1 MMLCEKYKEQFLQPE
16 VRYDTYIGIEIKQV
30 WFAELQLLEK
40 FIDVCNKHGLS
51 YQLVGGSLLG
61 AIRHKGF
68 IPWDDDVDVGM
79 LRPDYDRFVQLAKN
93 ELEAPFFLQ
102 TPLTDPGRNIDY
114 VQIRNSAT
122 TAIDLRYVDDHN
134 TFNQGIFIDIFPID
148 GVGSDEVLQKQEKQ
162 QQFIRRVYG
171 SAFKTNATGKARIK
185 HYVSNAIYKIAGPKN
200 IDKKRNDIFRKVSI
214 ESSNEIGLV
223 SFLFNNNRRN
233 YWKKEWVLN
242 CTNAPFE
249 FLNVTVPIAADE
261 VLTKTYGNWRMF
273 EKGMAMHSGIDFD
286 VSKSYM
292 EVLRDKY
299 HYEEFK
305 SYNSQKGKNLITK
318 LNGGGVLRPIAP
330 NENQTIYD
338 MLQGIDRRENDFTND
353 VKDMPYEEFPEWCKL
368 QYEYANGRL
377 LPAGYV
383 PQSIYWLYIDGEPVG
398 IGKIRWKLT
407 ETSREAGGN
416 IGYAISRQ
424 YRGHGY
430 GTILLKSLIDIAKSG
445 NCPELL
451 ATVKKYNYASKR
463 VMEKCSGE
471 LVRETDERWYYRLG

>member
-16 VRYDTYIGIEIKQV
+16 VRCDTYIGIEMKQV

-40 FIDVCNKHGLS
+40 FIDICNKHGLS

-68 IPWDDDVDVGM
+68 IPWDDDIDVGM

-171 SAFKTNATGKARIK
+171 SAFKTNATGKAKIK

-273 EKGMAMHSGIDFD
+273 EKGMAMHS
-286 VSKSYM
+286 
-292 EVLRDKY
+292 
-299 HYEEFK
+299 
-305 SYNSQKGKNLITK
+305 
-318 LNGGGVLRPIAP
+318 
-330 NENQTIYD
+330 
-338 MLQGIDRRENDFTND
+338 GIDRRENDFTND

>member
-1 MMLCEKYKEQFLQPE
+1 MSEDLSIIQVIQKKELAIFKEFIRVCEKHQL
-16 VRYDTYIGIEIKQV
+16 TY
-30 WFAELQLLEK
+30 FAL
-40 FIDVCNKHGLS
+40 
-51 YQLVGGSLLG
+51 GGTLLG
-61 AIRHKGF
+61 AVRHKGF
-68 IPWDDDVDVGM
+68 IPWDDDIDIGM
-79 LRPDYDRFVQLAKN
+79 PREDYNKLMSLDPSEFNFPYKLVNEKN
-93 ELEAPFFLQ
+93 TPSFTKAFMNLQ
-102 TPLTDPGRNIDY
+102 D
-114 VQIRNSAT
+114 ST
-122 TAIDLRYVDDHN
+122 TKILMTYSNVAHEESLW
-134 TFNQGIFIDIFPID
+134 IDIFPID

-171 SAFKTNATGKARIK
+171 SAFKTNATGKAKIK
-185 HYVSNAIYKIAGPKN
+185 HYVSNAIYKIAGSQN
-200 IDKKRNDIFRKVSI
+200 IDKKRNDIFRKVGI

-242 CTNAPFE
+242 CENVPFE

-305 SYNSQKGKNLITK
+305 SYNSQKGKKLDYETK
-318 LNGGGVLRPIAP
+318 RGGVLRPITP

>member
-1 MMLCEKYKEQFLQPE
+1 M
-16 VRYDTYIGIEIKQV
+16 KQV

-40 FIDVCNKHGLS
+40 FIDICNKHGLS

-68 IPWDDDVDVGM
+68 IPWDDDIDVGM

-171 SAFKTNATGKARIK
+171 
-185 HYVSNAIYKIAGPKN
+185 
-200 IDKKRNDIFRKVSI
+200 
-214 ESSNEIGLV
+214 
-223 SFLFNNNRRN
+223 
-233 YWKKEWVLN
+233 
-242 CTNAPFE
+242 
-249 FLNVTVPIAADE
+249 
-261 VLTKTYGNWRMF
+261 
-273 EKGMAMHSGIDFD
+273 
-286 VSKSYM
+286 
-292 EVLRDKY
+292 
-299 HYEEFK
+299 
-305 SYNSQKGKNLITK
+305 
-318 LNGGGVLRPIAP
+318 
-330 NENQTIYD
+330 
-338 MLQGIDRRENDFTND
+338 
-353 VKDMPYEEFPEWCKL
+353 
-368 QYEYANGRL
+368 
-377 LPAGYV
+377 
-383 PQSIYWLYIDGEPVG
+383 
-398 IGKIRWKLT
+398 KIRWKLT

>member
-1 MMLCEKYKEQFLQPE
+1 M
-16 VRYDTYIGIEIKQV
+16 
-30 WFAELQLLEK
+30 
-40 FIDVCNKHGLS
+40 
-51 YQLVGGSLLG
+51 
-61 AIRHKGF
+61 
-68 IPWDDDVDVGM
+68 
-79 LRPDYDRFVQLAKN
+79 
-93 ELEAPFFLQ
+93 
-102 TPLTDPGRNIDY
+102 
-114 VQIRNSAT
+114 
-122 TAIDLRYVDDHN
+122 
-134 TFNQGIFIDIFPID
+134 
-148 GVGSDEVLQKQEKQ
+148 
-162 QQFIRRVYG
+162 
-171 SAFKTNATGKARIK
+171 
-185 HYVSNAIYKIAGPKN
+185 
-200 IDKKRNDIFRKVSI
+200 
-214 ESSNEIGLV
+214 
-223 SFLFNNNRRN
+223 
-233 YWKKEWVLN
+233 
-242 CTNAPFE
+242 
-249 FLNVTVPIAADE
+249 
-261 VLTKTYGNWRMF
+261 
-273 EKGMAMHSGIDFD
+273 
-286 VSKSYM
+286 
-292 EVLRDKY
+292 
-299 HYEEFK
+299 
-305 SYNSQKGKNLITK
+305 ITK
-318 LNGGGVLRPIAP
+318 LNGGGGLRPIAP

-398 IGKIRWKLT
+398 VGKIRWKLT

>member
-16 VRYDTYIGIEIKQV
+16 VRCDTYIGIEMKQV

-68 IPWDDDVDVGM
+68 IPWDDDIDVGM

-171 SAFKTNATGKARIK
+171 SAFKTNATGKAKIK
-185 HYVSNAIYKIAGPKN
+185 HYVSNAIYKIAGSQN
-200 IDKKRNDIFRKVSI
+200 IDKKRNDIFRKVGI

-223 SFLFNNNRRN
+223 VLVDENFINTLLPIMPLSIKTTKIIAITDSSTRNPIFLYILSLFSEPNITKSPYAKNTKTILIYPFVDNVVITATVNTRTLNTFIFLF
-233 YWKKEWVLN
+233 
-242 CTNAPFE
+242 
-249 FLNVTVPIAADE
+249 
-261 VLTKTYGNWRMF
+261 
-273 EKGMAMHSGIDFD
+273 EKSSINKAI
-286 VSKSYM
+286 
-292 EVLRDKY
+292 
-299 HYEEFK
+299 FK
-305 SYNSQKGKNLITK
+305 
-318 LNGGGVLRPIAP
+318 
-330 NENQTIYD
+330 
-338 MLQGIDRRENDFTND
+338 
-353 VKDMPYEEFPEWCKL
+353 
-368 QYEYANGRL
+368 
-377 LPAGYV
+377 
-383 PQSIYWLYIDGEPVG
+383 
-398 IGKIRWKLT
+398 
-407 ETSREAGGN
+407 
-416 IGYAISRQ
+416 
-424 YRGHGY
+424 
-430 GTILLKSLIDIAKSG
+430 
-445 NCPELL
+445 
-451 ATVKKYNYASKR
+451 
-463 VMEKCSGE
+463 
-471 LVRETDERWYYRLG
+471 

>member
-1 MMLCEKYKEQFLQPE
+1 
-16 VRYDTYIGIEIKQV
+16 
-30 WFAELQLLEK
+30 
-40 FIDVCNKHGLS
+40 
-51 YQLVGGSLLG
+51 
-61 AIRHKGF
+61 
-68 IPWDDDVDVGM
+68 M

-171 SAFKTNATGKARIK
+171 SAFKTNATGKAKIK

-305 SYNSQKGKNLITK
+305 SYNSQKGKK
-318 LNGGGVLRPIAP
+318 LDYETERGGGTTPH
-330 NENQTIYD
+330 
-338 MLQGIDRRENDFTND
+338 
-353 VKDMPYEEFPEWCKL
+353 C
-368 QYEYANGRL
+368 
-377 LPAGYV
+377 
-383 PQSIYWLYIDGEPVG
+383 
-398 IGKIRWKLT
+398 
-407 ETSREAGGN
+407 
-416 IGYAISRQ
+416 
-424 YRGHGY
+424 
-430 GTILLKSLIDIAKSG
+430 
-445 NCPELL
+445 
-451 ATVKKYNYASKR
+451 SK
-463 VMEKCSGE
+463 
-471 LVRETDERWYYRLG
+471 